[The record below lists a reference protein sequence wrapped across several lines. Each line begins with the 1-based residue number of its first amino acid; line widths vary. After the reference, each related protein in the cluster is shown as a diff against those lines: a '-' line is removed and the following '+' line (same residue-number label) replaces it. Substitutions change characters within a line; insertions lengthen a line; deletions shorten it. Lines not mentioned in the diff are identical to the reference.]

1 MEEKDIF
8 GHPPKLYAALLGLSV
23 LGGFVSWYA
32 KVRRGEVSWA
42 SLSHLIG
49 ELTTS
54 AFAGIL
60 AFLVCEAMGTPAYI
74 EAALVGIAGH
84 AGARAIEAL
93 EAFIAKKSGVPF
105 KRKE

>member
-8 GHPPKLYAALLGLSV
+8 SHPPKLYLGLLGLTM
-23 LGGFVSWYA
+23 LGGLVSWLA
-32 KVRRGEVSWA
+32 KVRRGEVPIS

-60 AFLVCEAMGTPAYI
+60 AWLVCHAVGTPPYL
-74 EAALVGIAGH
+74 EAAIVGLCGH
-84 AGARAIEAL
+84 AGARAVDAL
-93 EAFIAKKSGVPF
+93 EAFIAKRSGINL
-105 KRKE
+105 KKE